1 MALGNST
8 TPAIET
14 RIKPNFSRSSDASA
28 TATGNQYTN
37 KTSTTKIIGS
47 YWRDR
52 GKIFYQINTNIVTIL
67 EKTRYYLFILSIFF
81 FFYLKYCPDIDSGKR
96 PTSTSFSLSFI
107 FTHTHTQRLF
117 QIGQCPAILFGHHIW
132 TRPSTFKANTDFFF
146 FFH

>member
-8 TPAIET
+8 TPATET
-14 RIKPNFSRSSDASA
+14 RIKPNLSRTSDASA

-67 EKTRYYLFILSIFF
+67 EKTRYYLFILSILFFFFTSSIARTLILDNGQQVPLSLFHSFSHTHIHSGFSKLDNAQRFCLDITFGLAPAHLRRTPFF
-81 FFYLKYCPDIDSGKR
+81 FFY
-96 PTSTSFSLSFI
+96 
-107 FTHTHTQRLF
+107 
-117 QIGQCPAILFGHHIW
+117 
-132 TRPSTFKANTDFFF
+132 
-146 FFH
+146 